1 MENRKVLFLDMD
13 GTTLDDQK
21 RISEKN
27 LEALKRAAEH
37 GCEVVIATGRTNTSA
52 GRVRVSYGL
61 EQIGCRY
68 MIVYNG
74 AAILDCET
82 GRLLFTKTLPMEYA
96 KALVDAARR
105 EDIYLHTYVE
115 DSVLTERDD
124 ENLTVYLQRTGM
136 KARIVPDLKEAI
148 TMSPYKMLA
157 ISVRNPDRLQ
167 MFKENQ
173 TAWTK
178 GKVDMYFSS
187 RDYLEMVSE
196 GVSKGAA
203 LRMFC
208 EWMGIPLENSVAAG
222 DESNDLSMLKA
233 AGVGCA
239 VANAQAEVKQAAD
252 YVTEQDNNHSA
263 IAEIVE
269 KFVLPGMV
277 F

>member
-1 MENRKVLFLDMD
+1 
-13 GTTLDDQK
+13 
-21 RISEKN
+21 
-27 LEALKRAAEH
+27 
-37 GCEVVIATGRTNTSA
+37 
-52 GRVRVSYGL
+52 
-61 EQIGCRY
+61 
-68 MIVYNG
+68 
-74 AAILDCET
+74 
-82 GRLLFTKTLPMEYA
+82 
-96 KALVDAARR
+96 
-105 EDIYLHTYVE
+105 
-115 DSVLTERDD
+115 
-124 ENLTVYLQRTGM
+124 
-136 KARIVPDLKEAI
+136 
-148 TMSPYKMLA
+148 
-157 ISVRNPDRLQ
+157 
-167 MFKENQ
+167 
-173 TAWTK
+173 
-178 GKVDMYFSS
+178 MYFSS